1 MQSALL
7 QINPTLGALEH
18 NTDIILGQARE
29 AANRGAQL
37 IVTPEL
43 ALSGYPPED
52 LILKDHFCNDCQDQ
66 LDRLQ
71 QELPPEPLIIVG
83 APILRAGKKYNAA
96 IVFHQHK
103 IIGEYHKQL
112 LPNYGVFDEKRLFT
126 AGHKP
131 LLFNH
136 ADKTIAIHICED
148 SWEPNGP
155 AVQCIN
161 QPIDLLVNLSA
172 SPYHREKQQ
181 HRLQILQ
188 QTARQL
194 NASLLYCNLVG
205 GQDELVFDGASLILD
220 SQGTLQARA
229 PAFQPHTLCH
239 PTNEPIAEPLD
250 ELPEIYQALK
260 LGLHDYVDKTG
271 FKKVIVALSG
281 GIDSALVLAIAS
293 DALGSER
300 IVTVT
305 MPSRHSTNETLPDA
319 IDMAQRLNTPLH
331 QLPIEPLHNQFHNS
345 LKPVWES
352 DSCAG
357 LTDENL
363 QARIRGNLI
372 MAISNEFGWLVL
384 TTGNK
389 SEIAMGYCTLYGDMC
404 GGFALIKDVPKTTV
418 FELCRWRNQQSEII
432 PPSIINRPPSAE
444 LRADQKDTDSLPPY
458 EILDP
463 ILEAYVERDLGID
476 GLIAEGF
483 DPELVNRVVH
493 TVELSEY
500 KRRQTPPGVKITP
513 RSFDRDRRMPIVN
526 RYRN

>member
-1 MQSALL
+1 MHSALI
-7 QINPTLGALEH
+7 QINPTLGALQH
-18 NTDIILGQARE
+18 NADLILNQARH
-29 AANRGAQL
+29 AAEQGAQL

-52 LILKDHFCNDCQDQ
+52 LILKDHFCADCQHQ

-71 QELPPEPLIIVG
+71 KELPPEPLIIVG
-83 APILRAGKKYNAA
+83 APILRNGKKYNSA
-96 IVFHQHK
+96 IVFHQGN
-103 IIGEYHKQL
+103 IVGEYHKQL

-131 LLFNH
+131 LVVNH
-136 ADKTIAIHICED
+136 LGTTIALHICED
-148 SWEPNGP
+148 SWEPTGL
-155 AVQCIN
+155 AVQSIP
-161 QPIDLLVNLSA
+161 QPIDLLINLSA

-181 HRLQILQ
+181 HRLHILQ
-188 QTARQL
+188 QTAQQL
-194 NASLLYCNLVG
+194 NATLLYCNLVG

-220 SQGTLQARA
+220 PQGTLLARA
-229 PAFQPHTLCH
+229 PAFQSHTLHH
-239 PTNEPIAEPLD
+239 PDNSPPAPPLD
-250 ELPEIYQALK
+250 DLPEIYQALQ
-260 LGLHDYVDKTG
+260 LGLHDYVQKTG

-281 GIDSALVLAIAS
+281 GIDSALVLALAA
-293 DALGSER
+293 DALGSDR
-300 IVTVT
+300 VVTLT
-305 MPSRHSTNETLPDA
+305 MPSRFSSSETLQDA
-319 IDMAQRLNTPLH
+319 IDMAKRLNIALH
-331 QLPIEPLHNQFHNS
+331 QIPIEPLHHQFQDT
-345 LKPVWES
+345 LQPIWES
-352 DSCAG
+352 DTCAG

-418 FELCRWRNQQSEII
+418 FDLCRWRNQQSEII

-476 GLIAEGF
+476 GLIREGF